1 MDAIGT
7 SVANLYDTHAR
18 ELGLRWLAG
27 RDGAG
32 RKVAVDPADGEA
44 PAFVGYMNL
53 VRPHAVQVLGTAECE
68 HLASQPADAL
78 NDTVSR
84 LLRLD
89 PAAIIIADGVDCPP
103 PLVQAAAELAVPLL
117 WAAAP
122 SGRVVT
128 DLQHYLC
135 ERLARRHS
143 MHGVLL
149 EVLGVGVMLTG
160 KSGVGKSELAL
171 ELISRGH
178 RLVADDAPDLRRVAP
193 DTIEGSCPAALRD
206 FMEVRGLGILNVR
219 ALFGDSA
226 VKQHR
231 PLRLVIRLEPMPD
244 HSISPEQRLQG
255 IRRTRNILGVE
266 IPEVTLPVAAGHNLA
281 VLVECTVRNHLLLI
295 KGYDA
300 VRDFT
305 QRQESEMRSP
315 STPVDPAPPRE
326 IVNAKLP

>member
-1 MDAIGT
+1 METAGT
-7 SVANLYDTHAR
+7 SVARLYEAHER

-27 RDGAG
+27 REGAA
-32 RKVAVDPADGEA
+32 RRVDADPTEGEA

-53 VRPHAVQVLGTAECE
+53 MRPHALQVLGTAECE
-68 HLASQPADAL
+68 HLATQPEAAL
-78 NDTVSR
+78 RETLDK
-84 LLRLD
+84 LLHLS
-89 PAAIIIADGVDCPP
+89 PAAIIVADGVDCPRS
-103 PLVQAAAELAVPLL
+103 LVEAAAAHAVPLL
-117 WAAAP
+117 WAAAA

-231 PLRLVIRLEPMPD
+231 PLRLIIRLEPM
-244 HSISPEQRLQG
+244 HEQSISPEQRLQG

-266 IPEVTLPVAAGHNLA
+266 VPEVTLPVAAGHNLA
-281 VLVECTVRNHLLLI
+281 VLVECTVRNHLLLM

-305 QRQESEMRSP
+305 QRQENEMQAPSP
-315 STPVDPAPPRE
+315 VPGIAPPAPE
-326 IVNAKLP
+326 KLS

>member
-1 MDAIGT
+1 MASAEP
-7 SVANLYDTHAR
+7 SVASLYTSHER

-27 RDGAG
+27 RDGAE
-32 RKVAVDPADGEA
+32 RHFDCDPADREA

-53 VRPHAVQVLGTAECE
+53 VRPHALQVLGSAECE
-68 HLASQPADAL
+68 HLVTQSETARTETLAKL
-78 NDTVSR
+78 FE
-84 LLRLD
+84 LD
-89 PAAIIIADGVDCPP
+89 PAGIVVADGVDCPP
-103 PLVQAAAELAVPLL
+103 ALLEAAASARVPLL

-122 SGRVVT
+122 AARIVT
-128 DLQHYLC
+128 DLQHHLC

-178 RLVADDAPDLRRVAP
+178 RLVADDAPDLRRIAA
-193 DTIEGSCPAALRD
+193 DTVEGSCPPALRD
-206 FMEVRGLGILNVR
+206 FMEVRGLGIINIR

-226 VKQHR
+226 IKQHR
-231 PLRLVIRLEPMPD
+231 PLRLIIRLQPLAND
-244 HSISPEQRLQG
+244 TISPEQRLQG
-255 IRRTRNILGVE
+255 IRRTRDVLGVD

-281 VLVECTVRNHLLLI
+281 VLVECTVRNHLLLM

-300 VRDFT
+300 VHDFV
-305 QRQESEMRSP
+305 QRQQDEMQL
-315 STPVDPAPPRE
+315 PANQARE
-326 IVNAKLP
+326 GAQP